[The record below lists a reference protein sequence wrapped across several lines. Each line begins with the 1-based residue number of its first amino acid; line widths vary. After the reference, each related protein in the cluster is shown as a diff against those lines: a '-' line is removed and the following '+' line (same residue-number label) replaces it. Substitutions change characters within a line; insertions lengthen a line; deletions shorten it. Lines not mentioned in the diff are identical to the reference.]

1 MELLKMIVIIII
13 VISLIYFVNKNFEC
27 FTDFIKPL
35 TEVENIKRNYNLLIK
50 EVNYNSRANL
60 INKIKTSI
68 YNIETTLINN
78 YDKYKLNNIYYNE
91 IIPLFDKPNNNKFD
105 LAIKKIEFLIE
116 YSANN
121 SYYEHS
127 ITINDIKNSFKDLN
141 NLYRDVYITKITTYN
156 KSKDNIDILTKKIF
170 NLLLKITS
178 HDDLN
183 NSGIILILNTTLK
196 RAYETN
202 DTININSQILTFD
215 EKIKQ
220 LNLKLGAF
228 NNSEYKSTIR
238 GVEVDIPATT
248 IQPTTTISIHRDK
261 EVIKLIQDD
270 FNMIYNAFD
279 VINVIY
285 KNNGDKKQLKDLKEI
300 IYKSIDNIISYN
312 NTDIDY
318 KNKIS
323 SIRSIIIAPILDKD
337 LMNSYTKGDT
347 NEIIK
352 IKNKFYDGIVEI
364 KNIIISNFSK
374 TQNNNN
380 RNVCLSAIIEAIMN
394 NDYPIEVNKLK
405 GCNNSIFLSNN
416 DITIYPKLAIS
427 KDNGKNWEIATDL
440 YEYKKSGIKDGQ
452 LLYSYKLASKEGKDQ
467 KWSFIS

>member
-1 MELLKMIVIIII
+1 MIVIIII
-13 VISLIYFVNKNFEC
+13 VVILIYFINKNFEC
-27 FTDFIKPL
+27 FSNFIKPL
-35 TEVENIKRNYNLLIK
+35 TEVENIKRNYNLLVK
-50 EVNYNSRANL
+50 ELNYNSREIL

-91 IIPLFDKPNNNKFD
+91 IIPLFNKPDNDKFN

-127 ITINDIKNSFKDLN
+127 ITINDIKNSFRNLN
-141 NLYRDVYITKITTYN
+141 NLYRDVYITKIITYN

-228 NNSEYKSTIR
+228 NNSEFKSNIR
-238 GVEVDIPATT
+238 GVEIDIPATT
-248 IQPTTTISIHRDK
+248 IQPTTSISIHRDK

-312 NTDIDY
+312 KTDIDY

-323 SIRSIIIAPILDKD
+323 SIRSIIIAPILEKD
-337 LMNSYTKGDT
+337 LMNSYTKGDL

-380 RNVCLSAIIEAIMN
+380 RNVCLSAIIEAIMS
-394 NDYPIEVNKLK
+394 NDYPIEVKKLK

-440 YEYKKSGIKDGQ
+440 YDYKKSGIKDGQ